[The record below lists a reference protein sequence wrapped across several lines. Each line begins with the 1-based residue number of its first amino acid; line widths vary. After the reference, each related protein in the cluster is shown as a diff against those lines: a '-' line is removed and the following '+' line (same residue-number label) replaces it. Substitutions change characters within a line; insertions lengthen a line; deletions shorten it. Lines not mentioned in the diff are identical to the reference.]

1 MTVSFQQPRATC
13 PVLRRPPGE
22 LEPWTAHMVSM
33 LQTLQSGASLTIY
46 RGRIVWTT
54 PDRTTLGFT
63 NRQQRELHNIG
74 VLADIGL
81 VQGMAIDDDLE
92 MLFVMTEDLL
102 DATKDNMRVATG
114 RRTDPAGRYHGYV
127 VWQRQGTPNHLCI
140 NISPDQVITLWYHWP
155 EGDSQ
160 PSQPPMP

>member
-1 MTVSFQQPRATC
+1 MTRDS
-13 PVLRRPPGE
+13 
-22 LEPWTAHMVSM
+22 
-33 LQTLQSGASLTIY
+33 
-46 RGRIVWTT
+46 
-54 PDRTTLGFT
+54 
-63 NRQQRELHNIG
+63 

-102 DATKDNMRVATG
+102 YATKDNMRVATG